1 MDADFEKVV
10 VTDDSPE
17 TTNVESLDSSSTP
30 KTLLELSMDGGDPR
44 WKETRIPF
52 CRGTEYIDGKLAF
65 MVDLEDVSYGI
76 AIPFDDAVAIVK
88 TIASKEDQE
97 EPEVTYIDPDNYD
110 ADDDSQELMEIM
122 AKQVK
127 ENLGEDLLLRK
138 TPKVLTI
145 SGGLSA
151 VTDNWEQKLV
161 NKPVSVETLLEGADD
176 DDDEDEFIGSF
187 YEFMRKELGDEEFE
201 KTMQEEMSEEDREFA
216 KFFDVNYDDVGTAE
230 ELMANPEKIVEEAKA
245 FHPNTD
251 GVALKLIGF
260 EFEDRSR
267 SYQLVKLLKPY
278 PLVGKRIIEDVEQQ
292 GLRFELLSPEEEK
305 ILIPK
310 LEEFCRED
318 LTKAGLSL
326 IQDE

>member
-110 ADDDSQELMEIM
+110 TDDDSQELMEIM